1 MKKLNV
7 FKSFLILLLTLS
19 LVLVLCG
26 CAMPEIQTQN
36 ADGTLTVAGLLIEQV
51 VTITARAIEAAVMI
65 FAAWALK
72 KFGQNAGMKN
82 LTIAIQNVCNI
93 TRQTVGELNQTV
105 VGKLK
110 AGNKDG
116 KLTADQMYELRM
128 ELYQLVKGKLD
139 TATIDLITASG
150 ADLELLI
157 TGECE
162 SYLAMLKGEGIP
174 SMKPAA
180 EVPDEEEDEAGSD
193 DETE

>member
-1 MKKLNV
+1 MKKNNA
-7 FKSFLILLLTLS
+7 FKTLLILLLTLS
-19 LVLVLCG
+19 LVLMLCG

-36 ADGTLTVAGLLIEQV
+36 ADGTLTVAGVLIEQV
-51 VTITARAIEAAVMI
+51 VTIAARAVETAVML

-110 AGNKDG
+110 AANKDG

-174 SMKPAA
+174 SMTPPAEA
-180 EVPDEEEDEAGSD
+180 HDEEDTTGVG
-193 DETE
+193 ETE